1 MRVGYLSDIS
11 KYKKLLNVDEE
22 TYVFVR
28 NLTYRGINIYKE
40 MIKDNKVYIGK
51 MGNHVKDNWFNFKIV
66 GKEAPEIL
74 EYKWKNITI
83 RSYEPL
89 LGDQDYTEE
98 QIQDALIYIAQNFPG
113 YRNTIARTP
122 SSIVRQA
129 LDPDR
134 YMRTKNRKVI
144 QFSQR
149 AFQPG
154 AMHMLPQHLNKT
166 LDYETHLDIH
176 QAYSYI
182 MMNEK
187 FPGGTPVYTEEIPTD
202 DRLYIAHFI
211 GGKIKLK
218 PNGFPL
224 IQGILE
230 KDPSK
235 MKTKDTMIFADYNVV
250 YDISDVVH
258 GLYLTKPAY
267 EVLLENYDII
277 EPLEPLDFIVWPY
290 SLDKGIGESFIKKL
304 YNLRTTTTNP
314 ALKNFAK
321 LCNEYC
327 AGMFERKEIRQ
338 RSYWEDLD
346 GTKQDKKITAKSI
359 QLNCSIG
366 DFITDYLRL
375 KISHTLQLLPH
386 DWIIGY
392 DTDGIFINQPV
403 EKIEP
408 LVKGL
413 LGPQPGQ
420 FHFDGIYKQ
429 VKHLAN
435 KQYYGYTIDGKIFG
449 KLAGVPNGDNVAA
462 QLLNG
467 ADPNDIMVECYAWN
481 QETNNYELTTKKA
494 NLGGITNNE

>member
-1 MRVGYLSDIS
+1 MRIYYLDDIT
-11 KYKKLLNVDEE
+11 KYKDYLDLDEE
-22 TYVFVR
+22 TYIFVK
-28 NLTYRGINIYKE
+28 NLTYTGINIYKE
-40 MIKDNKVYIGK
+40 MIKNSNKVYIGQLRR
-51 MGNHVKDNWFNFKIV
+51 HVKENWFNFKIT
-66 GKEAPEIL
+66 GKETPEIL
-74 EYKWKNITI
+74 EYRWKNVVM

-89 LGDQDYTEE
+89 LGEGDYTPK
-98 QIQDALIYIAQNFPG
+98 QIQDALNYIYQNFPG
-113 YRNTIARTP
+113 QYGSFTGTP
-122 SSIVRQA
+122 ASIVQKE
-129 LDPDR
+129 LNPER
-134 YMRTKNRKVI
+134 YMITNDKDI
-144 QFSQR
+144 LQFSHK

-154 AMHMLPQHLNKT
+154 ATHILPEFLNKT

-176 QAYSYI
+176 QAYAHI
-182 MMNEK
+182 IMNEK
-187 FPGGTPVYTEEIPTD
+187 LPLGIPTYTTEIPTD
-202 DRLYIAHFI
+202 NRLYIAHYI

-218 PNGFPL
+218 KGGFPL
-224 IQGILE
+224 IQDTTKKYSL
-230 KDPSK
+230 KK
-235 MKTKDTMIFADYNVV
+235 KTKDTMVFSDYNTV
-250 YDISDVVH
+250 YDIGDLIG
-258 GLYLTKPAY
+258 GLYLTKPAF

-277 EPLEPLDFIVWPY
+277 EPLEFLGAIVWPGY
-290 SLDKGIGESFIKKL
+290 QTGVGQTFIKKL
-304 YNLRTTTTNP
+304 YDLRTTTTNP

-327 AGMFERKEIRQ
+327 AGMFERKTTGGGG
-338 RSYWEDLD
+338 YWEDLD
-346 GTKQDKKITAKSI
+346 GTKQERHKITR
-359 QLNCSIG
+359 LNCSIG

-375 KISHTLQLLPH
+375 KISHTLQMLPH

-408 LVKGL
+408 LVKHL

>member
-1 MRVGYLSDIS
+1 MRIGYLSDIS
-11 KYKKLLNVDEE
+11 RYKDLLNTDEE
-22 TYVFVR
+22 TYVFVK
-28 NLTYRGINIYKE
+28 NLTYTGINIYKE

-51 MGNHVKDNWFNFKIV
+51 MGNHVKDNWFNFKIT
-66 GKEAPEIL
+66 GKESPEIL
-74 EYKWKNITI
+74 EYKWKNITM
-83 RSYEPL
+83 RGYEPL
-89 LGDQDYTEE
+89 LGDQDYTAE
-98 QIQDALIYIAQNFPG
+98 QIEDALVYIAQNFPG
-113 YRNTIARTP
+113 YHYSFARTP
-122 SSIVRQA
+122 ASIVKQA
-129 LDPDR
+129 LDPDKF
-134 YMRTKNRKVI
+134 MLTKDPKAI
-144 QFSQR
+144 EFSYR

-154 AMHMLPQHLNKT
+154 AIHVLPQYINKT
-166 LDYETHLDIH
+166 IEYETHLDIH

-187 FPGGTPVYTEEIPTD
+187 FPCGTPVYTEEIPTD
-202 DRLYIAHFI
+202 DSLYIAHYI

-218 PNGFPL
+218 KNGFPL

-230 KDPSK
+230 RNPLDEE
-235 MKTKDTMIFADYNVV
+235 TKGTMIFADYDTV
-250 YDISDVVH
+250 YDIADLPF
-258 GLYLTKPAY
+258 GLYLTKPAR

-277 EPLEPLDFIVWPY
+277 EPLEFLGAIMWP
-290 SLDKGIGESFIKKL
+290 KAIMGIGKTFITKL

-321 LCNEYC
+321 MCNEYC
-327 AGMFERKEIRQ
+327 AGMFERKLTAQ
-338 RSYWEDLD
+338 TSYWEDLD
-346 GTKQDKKITAKSI
+346 GTKQDKKITYKRTK
-359 QLNCSIG
+359 LDCSIG

-449 KLAGVPNGDNVAA
+449 KLAGVPNGDKVAA

-467 ADPNDIMVECYAWN
+467 ANPDDIMVECYAWN

>member
-1 MRVGYLSDIS
+1 MRIYYLDDIT
-11 KYKKLLNVDEE
+11 KYKDYLDLDEE
-22 TYVFVR
+22 TYIFVK
-28 NLTYRGINIYKE
+28 NLTYTGINIYKE
-40 MIKDNKVYIGK
+40 MIKNSNKVYIGQLK
-51 MGNHVKDNWFNFKIV
+51 RHVKDNWFNFKIT
-66 GKEAPEIL
+66 GKETPEIL
-74 EYKWKNITI
+74 EYRWKNVIM

-89 LGDQDYTEE
+89 LGEGDYTPK
-98 QIQDALIYIAQNFPG
+98 QIQDALNYIYQNFPG
-113 YRNTIARTP
+113 ERDTFARTP
-122 SSIVRQA
+122 SSIVKRA
-129 LDPDR
+129 LNPER
-134 YMRTKNRKVI
+134 YMITDDKDVLR
-144 QFSQR
+144 FSHN

-154 AMHMLPQHLNKT
+154 ATHIMPQFLNKT

-176 QAYSYI
+176 QAYAHI
-182 MMNEK
+182 IMNEK
-187 FPGGTPVYTEEIPTD
+187 LPLGIPTYTAEIPTD
-202 DRLYIAHFI
+202 NRLYIAHYI

-218 PNGFPL
+218 KGGFPL
-224 IQGILE
+224 IQDTTKKYSL
-230 KDPSK
+230 KK
-235 MKTKDTMIFADYNVV
+235 KTKDTMVFSDYNTV
-250 YDISDVVH
+250 YDIGDLIG
-258 GLYLTKPAY
+258 GLYLTKPAF

-277 EPLEPLDFIVWPY
+277 EPLEFLGAIVWPGY
-290 SLDKGIGESFIKKL
+290 QTGTGQTFIKKL
-304 YNLRTTTTNP
+304 YDLRTTTTNP

-327 AGMFERKEIRQ
+327 AGMFERKT
-338 RSYWEDLD
+338 SKYSGYWEDLD
-346 GTKQDKKITAKSI
+346 GTKQEVHTGGR
-359 QLNCSIG
+359 LNCSIG

-386 DWIIGY
+386 DWIVGY

-449 KLAGVPNGDNVAA
+449 KLAGVPNGDKVAA

-494 NLGGITNNE
+494 NLGGIINNE

>member
-1 MRVGYLSDIS
+1 MRIGYLDDIT
-11 KYKKLLNVDEE
+11 KYKDYLDLDEE
-22 TYVFVR
+22 TYLFVK
-28 NLTYRGINIYKE
+28 NLTYTGINIYKE
-40 MIKDNKVYIGK
+40 MIKDNNKVYVGQLRK
-51 MGNHVKDNWFNFKIV
+51 HVKDNWFNFKIT
-66 GKEAPEIL
+66 GKETPEIL
-74 EYKWKNITI
+74 EYRWKNVVM

-89 LGDQDYTEE
+89 LGEGDYTPE
-98 QIQDALIYIAQNFPG
+98 QIEDALVYICQNFQG
-113 YRNTIARTP
+113 QYGSFAGTP
-122 SSIVRQA
+122 SSIVEKA
-129 LDPDR
+129 LSITER
-134 YMRTKNRKVI
+134 YMKTNNHEVI
-144 QFSQR
+144 EFSHR

-154 AMHMLPQHLNKT
+154 AIHILPEFLNKT

-176 QAYSYI
+176 QAYAYI
-182 MMNEK
+182 IMNEK
-187 FPGGTPVYTEEIPTD
+187 LPLGIPVYTEEIPAD
-202 DRLYIAHFI
+202 NRLYIAHYI

-218 PNGFPL
+218 KGGFPL
-224 IQGILE
+224 IQKTMKMYSLNQ
-230 KDPSK
+230 KD
-235 MKTKDTMIFADYNVV
+235 KDTMAFTDYNAV
-250 YDISDVVH
+250 YDISELDY
-258 GLYLTKPAY
+258 GLYLTKPAF

-277 EPLEPLDFIVWPY
+277 EPLEFLGAIVWPGY
-290 SLDKGIGESFIKKL
+290 QTGIGQTFIKKL
-304 YNLRTTTTNP
+304 YDLRTTTTNP

-327 AGMFERKEIRQ
+327 AGMFERKTAGGGG
-338 RSYWEDLD
+338 YWENLD
-346 GTKQDKKITAKSI
+346 GTKQEARKITK
-359 QLNCSIG
+359 LNCSIG

-392 DTDGIFINQPV
+392 DTDGIFINQSV

-449 KLAGVPNGDNVAA
+449 KLAGVPNGDNIAA

-467 ADPNDIMVECYAWN
+467 ANPDDIMVECYAWN